1 MSMTTKMA
9 SRRFLRAVLSGGVAL
24 SALWA
29 FGHCAIARAQTT
41 LTVAMAANP
50 QMETAEK
57 LIDAFYAKYPDIKV
71 KFQTLPEN
79 ELRPTVLKD
88 VATNAGQFDVVMIG
102 SYEVPLWAQKGWL
115 HDLTKD
121 YIPSDPGYDVGDL
134 TKPIADIVSYKGDLY
149 GLPFYGSSSFTF
161 YRKDLFAK
169 AGLTMPEHPTWD
181 QIAGFADKLNDRQ
194 HGMSGICLR
203 GVPGWGQNLAALT
216 TVINT
221 FGGSWFDMNWTPQL
235 TSPKTKAAVQFYVDL
250 LRKSGEPDAA
260 SDGWQ
265 ECLQLF
271 SQGKAAMWY
280 DDTVFAGPLID
291 QAAPDVKNNIGFA
304 FAPVKETKYSGWL
317 WAWGLSIPKTSR
329 HADAAWKF
337 ISWVT
342 SKDYIQLAGAKAG
355 WGQVQPGSRNSTYQI
370 PEYQKATATYSGITQ
385 ESVNHADPLHPTV
398 GKVPYTGVQYVS
410 IPEFVQIGDFVSQQV
425 AGAISGSL
433 TVDQALDTSQKRV
446 KEIMDD
452 AGYGQ

>member
-1 MSMTTKMA
+1 MNA
-9 SRRFLRAVLSGGVAL
+9 ENNVRRLLAAGVAALAL
-24 SALWA
+24 SV
-29 FGHCAIARAQTT
+29 FGAGRAQADTTT

-57 LIDAFYAKYPDIKV
+57 LIDAFYAKYPDIRV

-79 ELRPTVLKD
+79 DLRPTVLKD
-88 VATNAGQFDVVMIG
+88 VATNGGQFDVVMIG
-102 SYEVPLWAQKGWL
+102 SYEVPLWAQKGWII
-115 HDLTKD
+115 DLSKT
-121 YIPSDPGYDVGDL
+121 YIPGDPGYDVGDL
-134 TKPIADIVSYKGDLY
+134 TKPIASIVSYKGDLY
-149 GLPFYGSSSFTF
+149 GLPFYGSSSFTY
-161 YRKDLFAK
+161 YRKDLFQK

-181 QIAGFADKLNDRQ
+181 QIAGFAAKLNDKAS
-194 HGMSGICLR
+194 GVSGICLR
-203 GVPGWGQNLAALT
+203 GEPGWGQNLAALT

-221 FGGSWFDMNWTPQL
+221 FGGEWFDMNWKPQL
-235 TSPKTKAAVQFYVDL
+235 TNPQTAAAVAFYVNL
-250 LRKSGEPDAA
+250 LRTSGEPDAA
-260 SDGWQ
+260 SSGWQ

-271 SQGKAAMWY
+271 SQGKTAMWY

-291 QAAPDVKNNIGFA
+291 QAVPSVKGNVGFA
-304 FAPVKETKYSGWL
+304 FAPVKDTKYSGWL

-342 SKDYIQLAGAKAG
+342 SQDYIKLAGEKAG
-355 WGQVQPGSRNSTYQI
+355 WGQVPPGSRNSTYAI
-370 PEYQKATATYSGITQ
+370 PQYQQATAAYAKITQ
-385 ESVNHADPLHPTV
+385 DSVNNADPLHPTV

-410 IPEFVQIGDFVSQQV
+410 IPEFVQIGDFVSQEI
-425 AGAISGSL
+425 AGAISGAQS
-433 TVDQALDTSQKRV
+433 VDAALKKSQDRT